1 MDDYDDSYDEESMH
15 ERDGDALA
23 SVSSTS
29 PQSASGEK
37 VARFPGVAETGQW
50 AKPQW
55 TVRQQLARD
64 MKWRS
69 SDLLDDRFMA
79 HLTATWAP
87 SQLPSMA
94 ARAGVELA
102 QLRSRIHDTLRMGP
116 DVWDDIL
123 TELEDQIG
131 ENNVVGQLPLTKEAA
146 IARLDELRKR
156 DASSD
161 EWQPDDESALM
172 ALVGRVGQP
181 WCSIGLVL
189 RRPPTECFRH
199 WRALVRDWL

>member
-1 MDDYDDSYDEESMH
+1 
-15 ERDGDALA
+15 
-23 SVSSTS
+23 
-29 PQSASGEK
+29 
-37 VARFPGVAETGQW
+37 
-50 AKPQW
+50 
-55 TVRQQLARD
+55 
-64 MKWRS
+64 MKWQS
-69 SDLLDDRFMA
+69 PDLLDDRFMA
-79 HLTATWAP
+79 HLTATSRAV
-87 SQLPSMA
+87 SVAVA

-123 TELEDQIG
+123 IELEDQIR

-172 ALVGRVGQP
+172 ALFGRVGQP
-181 WCSIGLVL
+181 
-189 RRPPTECFRH
+189 
-199 WRALVRDWL
+199 